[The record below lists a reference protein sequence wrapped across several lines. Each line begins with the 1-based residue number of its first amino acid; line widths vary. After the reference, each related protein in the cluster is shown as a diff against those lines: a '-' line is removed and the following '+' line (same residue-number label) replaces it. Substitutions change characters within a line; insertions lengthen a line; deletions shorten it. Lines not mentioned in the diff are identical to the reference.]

1 MTRRRLVTFGSPA
14 LGAAAVATV
23 GRVAHAFLSAAV
35 SPSRTVVDQ
44 LSRAYRFLD
53 SAWIAEGGR
62 PWWLP
67 AGIFVFR
74 VRYLSDAREEDLVQI
89 AVNLADGR
97 IFRRLDEA
105 IDRHGIVADPADAW
119 PMMPELPVGNA
130 YALARTELEQKLV
143 SPLGLR
149 RRELA
154 ARLAR
159 ESGRATAYYDEL
171 IREREEQRAGLAAD
185 PTERAPI
192 DARLAAL
199 RLERE
204 GRLGELRGKY
214 RLEAEVSLRSLLRLY
229 LPRVVFA
236 GRLMPGAEKRL
247 VVVAWIRS
255 STPANPCAA
264 GSAAARLR
272 GGAAPS
278 MLPRPPSDVHAW
290 PGRLIPSR
298 NLPDP
303 VALPDPLARFMRERT
318 HVRAPGAAWGRRDH
332 FAGSEHSGG
341 TRIGPMRRAGR
352 HDGRRVRPR
361 PTGAGGRRL
370 PV

>member
-1 MTRRRLVTFGSPA
+1 VTPSGDLETFTLTALDLLGGAAEERTAGLYTALWPSAGDGHLETRQLAFDPELLDERPDAELVTFGSPV
-14 LGAAAVATV
+14 LEELLQRATAS
-23 GRVAHAFLSAAV
+23 GRVAQAFLSAAV

-74 VRYLSDAREEDLVQI
+74 VRYVSDAREEDLVQV
-89 AVNLADGR
+89 AVNLTDGR

-105 IDRHGIVADPADAW
+105 MDRHGIVADPADAW

-192 DARLAAL
+192 DARLTAL

-204 GRLGELRGKY
+204 GRLGELRSKY

-236 GRLMPGAEKRL
+236 GRLAGKRGA
-247 VVVAWIRS
+247 VAALSLTWDPVEHSGEPVR
-255 STPANPCAA
+255 CAQCRGLAYEVGLHRA
-264 GSAAARLR
+264 GMAACARCL
-272 GGAAPS
+272 
-278 MLPRPPSDVHAW
+278 DVHAR
-290 PGRLIPSR
+290 PLGR
-298 NLPDP
+298 
-303 VALPDPLARFMRERT
+303 A
-318 HVRAPGAAWGRRDH
+318 
-332 FAGSEHSGG
+332 
-341 TRIGPMRRAGR
+341 
-352 HDGRRVRPR
+352 
-361 PTGAGGRRL
+361 
-370 PV
+370 